1 MGNGYPTLPN
11 SNVSG
16 NTRFFMGKSNWIGFG
31 YYPNFTSRV
40 WILPKPNLYL
50 KPKFISLK
58 ALRLSLNTQTQSD
71 QTHSKKKKKKTLE
84 QPRSIVMRENTIR
97 EGERNQ
103 RERRQSIF
111 KIMRKNRIRAFCD
124 VPKQSEKVIRVGHG

>member
-1 MGNGYPTLPN
+1 MDIQPYPIQMFWVIPGSSWVEGNQ
-11 SNVSG
+11 V
-16 NTRFFMGKSNWIGFG
+16 GFG
-31 YYPNFTSRV
+31 YYPNFVGRV
-40 WILPKPNLYL
+40 WVLPKPDPYSKNVNFFLSQSSMPLL
-50 KPKFISLK
+50 KHT
-58 ALRLSLNTQTQSD
+58 NTIRSTPF
-71 QTHSKKKKKKTLE
+71 KKKKKKTLE